1 MIYLSDILAAT
12 GGRVY
17 GPIFAQ
23 EFSDF
28 CFDSRILQPG
38 ELFLAVKTEK
48 GDGHDYIEEAC
59 RDGATGVLCEREIDL
74 APHRVTCVVVPDTQQ
89 ALRHWG
95 EYITKEYAPEVI
107 GVTGSTGKTSAKE
120 AIAKVLEKRFPV
132 FRNHANYNGRYGLPI
147 ALGRLRPEHKIAV
160 LEMACDSFKEIEELA
175 QMTSP
180 RIGVVMSV
188 NAAHLEYL
196 GSLEN
201 IAREKGRLIEAL
213 PEEGYALLNFDDPR
227 VRAMAGRTK
236 ARVLTFGTNPKADL
250 YAYEIAAHREGVR
263 FIVRYQGEGVEVRL
277 ALLGAHSVYTALAA
291 MGVGTLYGLSLQEA
305 AQSLEEL
312 KPLMGRLK
320 PLEGI
325 NGSLL
330 LDDSYS
336 ANPTSTLA
344 ALDLLAQMEGEDRVA
359 ILGDMLQLG
368 AYEEEGHREVGRR
381 AAQVVDYLV
390 TKGERAGII
399 ADEARGHGLAEE
411 RIFVTYTVD
420 DALRSIAERVG
431 PGDLILVKGSM
442 EARMERVVE
451 KLLADPS
458 QAESL
463 LVRQSPAWKRIHII
477 APDRPTWVEIDLG
490 ALAHNVREIK
500 RIVGEKVGIIVT
512 LKADAYGH
520 GAVKVARTALAN
532 GATMLGVACLGE
544 AVALRKAGISAPII
558 ILGYTPAW
566 QARDIVLH
574 DITAT
579 VFSLD
584 VARAFSRAAVA
595 LNSQVRVH
603 IKVDTGMGRL
613 GLLPSD
619 LLPFVQVL
627 QGLPN
632 LLVEGIFTHFAIAD
646 VEDAHGIPGWG
657 KEYTLR
663 QLETFKGVV
672 RELEASEIH
681 IPLIHAAHSAAV
693 FTLPESYFNLV
704 RPGIAVYGLDPSSE
718 VRCPDSFRPVLS
730 FKTQIAQVKRLPKG
744 SYISYGCAYRT
755 ERSSSIAVIPVGY
768 ADGFRRG
775 PRIWGEV
782 LVRGQRAPVVGRVC
796 MDMSMIDVTDIPGVR
811 QGDEVV
817 LIGQQGEERI
827 TAEEVADKLGTI
839 NYEVVSEILARV
851 PRVS

>member
-1 MIYLSDILAAT
+1 
-12 GGRVY
+12 
-17 GPIFAQ
+17 
-23 EFSDF
+23 
-28 CFDSRILQPG
+28 
-38 ELFLAVKTEK
+38 
-48 GDGHDYIEEAC
+48 
-59 RDGATGVLCEREIDL
+59 
-74 APHRVTCVVVPDTQQ
+74 
-89 ALRHWG
+89 
-95 EYITKEYAPEVI
+95 
-107 GVTGSTGKTSAKE
+107 
-120 AIAKVLEKRFPV
+120 
-132 FRNHANYNGRYGLPI
+132 
-147 ALGRLRPEHKIAV
+147 
-160 LEMACDSFKEIEELA
+160 
-175 QMTSP
+175 
-180 RIGVVMSV
+180 
-188 NAAHLEYL
+188 
-196 GSLEN
+196 
-201 IAREKGRLIEAL
+201 
-213 PEEGYALLNFDDPR
+213 
-227 VRAMAGRTK
+227 
-236 ARVLTFGTNPKADL
+236 
-250 YAYEIAAHREGVR
+250 
-263 FIVRYQGEGVEVRL
+263 
-277 ALLGAHSVYTALAA
+277 
-291 MGVGTLYGLSLQEA
+291 
-305 AQSLEEL
+305 
-312 KPLMGRLK
+312 
-320 PLEGI
+320 
-325 NGSLL
+325 
-330 LDDSYS
+330 
-336 ANPTSTLA
+336 
-344 ALDLLAQMEGEDRVA
+344 
-359 ILGDMLQLG
+359 
-368 AYEEEGHREVGRR
+368 VGRR

-399 ADEARGHGLAEE
+399 ADEARRYGLAEE

-420 DALRSIAERVG
+420 DAVRSIAERVG

-463 LVRQSPAWKRIHII
+463 LVRQSPAWKRIHILT
-477 APDRPTWVEIDLG
+477 PDRPTWVEIDLG

-579 VFSLD
+579 VFSKD

-613 GLLPSD
+613 GILPSD

-663 QLETFKGVV
+663 QLEAFKGVV
-672 RELEASEIH
+672 RELEANEIH

-718 VRCPDSFRPVLS
+718 VRCPDGFRPVLS

-811 QGDEVV
+811 QGDEVA

-827 TAEEVADKLGTI
+827 TAEEVADRLGTI

-851 PRVS
+851 PRVT